1 MKVIACEDGYVA
13 FQNGIYEHNGI
24 SGSSICMFFSVD
36 GKQWNYLNETPVL
49 KPNSEN
55 AWMARQTYA

>member
-24 SGSSICMFFSVD
+24 SGSAICILFSVD
-36 GKQWNYLNETPVL
+36 GVDWNYLKEAPVFKT
-49 KPNSEN
+49 KP
-55 AWMARQTYA
+55 